1 MKDSEVADRV
11 DLLKRVAPEAG
22 RLALNYF
29 RDLGSLTI
37 ERKANAQDVVSR
49 ADRDVE
55 TFLRAEVQSRFPG
68 DGIIGE
74 EHGANDGASG
84 HVWIIDPID
93 GTSPFLS
100 GLRDWCVSIAI
111 QRDGETVAGAIFDP
125 SADELFAAVLSGGA
139 TLNGRRLRIDP
150 ELSLQNGLC
159 GVGASHRT
167 APHLVS
173 RFVDALLSEGGMFF
187 RNGSGALMLADVA
200 AGRLAA
206 YCEPHMHPWDCLAG
220 LLMVREAGGWTFDYP
235 NGGALIDGGVVAA
248 SGPGG
253 RAHLLSLMRHAEF
266 PGVT

>member
-1 MKDSEVADRV
+1 MTDNEVADRV
-11 DLLKRVAPEAG
+11 DLLKRVGPEAG
-22 RLALNYF
+22 RLALSYF
-29 RDLGSLTI
+29 RDLGALTI

-55 TFLRAEVQSRFPG
+55 TYLRAEILARFPG

-84 HVWIIDPID
+84 HVWVIDPID
-93 GTSPFLS
+93 GTSPFLC

-111 QRDGETVAGAIFDP
+111 RRGDETVAGAIVDP
-125 SADELFAAVLSGGA
+125 NTEELFLAIAGQGA
-139 TLNGRRLRIDP
+139 TLNGRPLRIDP

-167 APHLVS
+167 PPQLVS
-173 RFVDALLSEGGMFF
+173 LFVDHLLSEGGMFF
-187 RNGSGALMLADVA
+187 RNGSGALMLANVA
-200 AGRLAA
+200 AGRLAG

-220 LLMVREAGGWTFDYP
+220 LLLVREAGGWTLDYP
-235 NGGALIDGGVVAA
+235 QGGALLDGGVVAA

-253 RAHLLSLMRHAEF
+253 AEHLKNLMRRAEF
-266 PGVT
+266 PDVD